1 MNATVNGSKDRTA
14 TSKIGYGILGI
25 IYAVVAYQIPVLVV
39 GLVIA
44 STNAS
49 DLIGPSIL
57 IPIVAGILL
66 SVIAYCTV
74 SNRSLKS
81 GMRVLYGLIIAPLFV
96 MGGYTILTSL
106 AGV

>member
-1 MNATVNGSKDRTA
+1 MDASVTKSKVHTT

-49 DLIGPSIL
+49 DLIGASIL

-66 SVIAYCTV
+66 SVIAYSTV
-74 SNRSLKS
+74 SNQSLKS
-81 GMRVLYGLIIAPLFV
+81 GMLVLYGLIIGPLFA
-96 MGGYTILTSL
+96 MGGYTILASLTSL
-106 AGV
+106 

>member
-1 MNATVNGSKDRTA
+1 MDVPVSESKVRT
-14 TSKIGYGILGI
+14 TSSKVGYGILGI
-25 IYAVVAYQIPVLVV
+25 FYALAAYQIPVLVV

-49 DLIGPSIL
+49 DLIGASIL

-66 SVIAYCTV
+66 SVIAYSTV

-81 GMRVLYGLIIAPLFV
+81 GMLVLYGLIIGPLFV
-96 MGGYTILTSL
+96 MGGYTILASL
-106 AGV
+106 TGL

>member
-1 MNATVNGSKDRTA
+1 MDASVTKSKVRTT

>member
-1 MNATVNGSKDRTA
+1 MDAAVDERKYRTTSSKV
-14 TSKIGYGILGI
+14 GYGILGI
-25 IYAVVAYQIPVLVV
+25 FYALAAYQIPVLGV

-49 DLIGPSIL
+49 DLIGASIL

-66 SVIAYCTV
+66 SVIAYSTV

-81 GMRVLYGLIIAPLFV
+81 GMLVLYGLIIGPLFV
-96 MGGYTILTSL
+96 MGGYTILASLTSL
-106 AGV
+106 